1 MSGDN
6 IVRKKWNADHAVWTQ
21 VTLEKCKNSWQ
32 CALFRAGSWR
42 LAVGKYEQDE
52 YSVAG
57 SWPINQ

>member
-32 CALFRAGSWR
+32 CALLG
-42 LAVGKYEQDE
+42 LAVGGWQLANMNKMNTQ
-52 YSVAG
+52 
-57 SWPINQ
+57 